1 MDALRSI
8 AQIIL
13 QNDDFLIIA
22 HVSPD
27 GDTLGCA
34 LALAG
39 TLARLSK
46 RVQAVCENRVPHIY
60 EFLPGAQGILTSGDA
75 REARVAIAVDCAD
88 AERLG
93 SAQSLFRAARITCN
107 IDHHF
112 TNSEYADHNYVD
124 GAAAAT
130 GEMIFSLIEE
140 LGVEPDRDAATC
152 LYAAIMSDTGNFAYS
167 NTTPETMRVAARLME
182 FGADNTEINRLIYRT
197 IPFHK
202 QKLLGLAL
210 AKLTLR
216 EEGKVGVT
224 SLSMEEI
231 ASCGATEE
239 DTEGII
245 DHIRDIEG
253 VELAL
258 LIRESQPGVC
268 KVSLRSK
275 LYADVGAIAKRMNGG
290 GHKRAAGYTAY
301 DNLDEATFAALS
313 MAGDAV
319 RA

>member
-34 LALAG
+34 FALAG
-39 TLARLSK
+39 TLARLGK
-46 RVQAVCENRVPHIY
+46 RVQTVCENRVPHIY
-60 EFLPGAQGILTSGDA
+60 EFLPGAQGILTPGDA
-75 REARVAIAVDCAD
+75 KEARVAIAVDCAD

-93 SAQSLFRAARITCN
+93 SAQPLFRAARITCN

-124 GAAAAT
+124 GATAAT

-182 FGADNTEINRLIYRT
+182 LGADNTEINRLIYRT

-301 DNLDEATFAALS
+301 GNLDEATFAALS

>member
-1 MDALRSI
+1 MEALGSI
-8 AQIIL
+8 AEIIRK
-13 QNDDFLIIA
+13 NDDFIVIA

-34 LALAG
+34 LALSG
-39 TLARLSK
+39 TLARLGK
-46 RVQAVCENRVPHIY
+46 RVQTVCENRVPHIY
-60 EFLPGAQGILTSGDA
+60 EFLPGARGILTPENAQTAS
-75 REARVAIAVDCAD
+75 VAIAVDCAD

-93 SAQSLFRAARITCN
+93 SAQPLFRAAQITCN

-112 TNSEYADHNYVD
+112 TNSEYAALNDVN
-124 GAAAAT
+124 GSAAAT

-167 NTTPETMRVAARLME
+167 NTTPATMRVAARLME

-197 IPFHK
+197 IPFYK

-210 AKLTLR
+210 AKLALH
-216 EEGKVGVT
+216 EGGKVGL
-224 SLSMEEI
+224 SALSMEEI
-231 ASCGATEE
+231 SSCGATEE

-253 VELAL
+253 VELAVM
-258 LIRESQPGVC
+258 IRESQRGVY
-268 KVSLRSK
+268 KISLRSK

-290 GHKRAAGYTAY
+290 GHKRAAGYTAHGGMEEIT
-301 DNLDEATFAALS
+301 LAALS